1 MKSDYEY
8 VKRAQQGDQLAFSYL
23 LKKHYGHLFYF
34 ILQKVR
40 NYLDAE
46 DVTIDTFTKAFMNI
60 NSFNP
65 TSRFSTWLF
74 TIGKNTS
81 IDFIRYK
88 AIKFQAGEFTYNILN
103 TKSDYLNP
111 EIDMIHKEESDKRD
125 KLFKGAFEQLN
136 DYQKKV
142 IKLYYMEGYKSKDI
156 ASKLNKPGSTVR
168 VDLKRTKQKLQIIL
182 SNKLN

>member
-23 LKKHYGHLFYF
+23 MKKHYNHLLDF
-34 ILQKVR
+34 INQR
-40 NYLDAE
+40 IYNRLDAE
-46 DVTIDTFTKAFMNI
+46 DITVDTFTRAFLNI
-60 NSFNP
+60 HTFQP
-65 TSRFSTWLF
+65 EHKFSTWLF

-81 IDFIRYK
+81 IDFIRY
-88 AIKFQAGEFTYNILN
+88 QALRFSTTEFTYDIIN

-111 EIDMIHKEESDKRD
+111 EINMIHKEESDKRD
-125 KLFKGAFEQLN
+125 KLFKDAFEQLN
-136 DYQKKV
+136 NYQKKV
-142 IKLYYMEGYKSKDI
+142 IDMYYMEGYKSKDI

-168 VDLKRTKQKLQIIL
+168 VDLKRAKNKLQIIL